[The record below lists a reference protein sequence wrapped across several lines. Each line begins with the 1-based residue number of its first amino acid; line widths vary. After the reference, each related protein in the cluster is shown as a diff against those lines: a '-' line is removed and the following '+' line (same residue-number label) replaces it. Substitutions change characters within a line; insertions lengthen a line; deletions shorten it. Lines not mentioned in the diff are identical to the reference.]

1 MKDWDKLMTD
11 KQIMRM
17 SQITN
22 LLDSEADCDGTKFKL
37 RSEDIRAALIRTAS
51 KLSPLQFMD
60 LLDHLNTEKQTQ
72 AEAKRARHLDGI
84 KKRKGPRK
92 PLSWHTS

>member
-60 LLDHLNTEKQTQ
+60 LLDHLNTQKQTQ
-72 AEAKRARHLDGI
+72 HTLSRQSDQAHTRHTTLQQH
-84 KKRKGPRK
+84 
-92 PLSWHTS
+92 S